1 MKKTFYFVT
10 FVIGLGILLGFT
22 TNDTPNPITK
32 KFNKVTS
39 QKNHNPKGQTDNRNS
54 LVITGIPYY
63 TDNFDGA
70 NDTNSLKAR
79 GYLVYKNG
87 TSTGTVA
94 VPSWF
99 QGIPGT
105 FSSFNGPDSG
115 YVAANFQIAGT
126 SGDIDSWLVTPR
138 MNTLTGDTICFY
150 ARSFDDNPFPDSIRV
165 MYSVGGDSTPDAS
178 SWIELGRF
186 LANDDSAAFAS
197 TRGFELKQF
206 MVPSSGG
213 GARFAIR
220 YAVVNGGLFGI
231 NSNYIGIDALN
242 VKRDIP
248 LPVELASF
256 TAIINNNQV
265 TLTWITAVETNNSG
279 FEIERLASRSGSI
292 VNGQWSNIG
301 FIGGN
306 GTTNSPM
313 SYSFLDRGLSN
324 GKYNYRLKQIDYNG
338 DYEYFNLSSEVE
350 IGVPINFYLS
360 QNYPNPF
367 NSGTVI
373 NYQLPSFSNVK
384 LTVYDMSGKEVKSH
398 VIGNQEAGYY
408 TIKFNAS
415 ELSSGIY
422 FYTLIADNFVETKS
436 MILVK

>member
-1 MKKTFYFVT
+1 MKKIFYFVT
-10 FVIGLGILLGFT
+10 FVIGLGILLGFAN
-22 TNDTPNPITK
+22 NDTPKPIAK
-32 KFNKVTS
+32 KFSKVTS
-39 QKNHNPKGQTDNRNS
+39 QKNHNTQSQTDIGNP
-54 LVITGIPYY
+54 LVITGVPYY

-87 TSTGTVA
+87 TSTGTVPVA
-94 VPSWF
+94 TWF
-99 QGIPGT
+99 QGNPDV
-105 FSSFNGPDSG
+105 FPSFNGPDSG
-115 YVAANFQIAGT
+115 YVAANYQIAGT

-150 ARSFDDNPFPDSIRV
+150 ARSFDGNPFPDSIRV
-165 MYSVGGDSTPDAS
+165 MYSPVGDSTPDAA
-178 SWIELGRF
+178 SWVELGRF
-186 LANDDSAAFAS
+186 LANDDSVAFAS
-197 TRGFELKQF
+197 TRGYELKQF
-206 MVPSSGG
+206 MVPGSGG

-220 YAVVNGGLFGI
+220 YAVVDGGLFGD

-256 TAIINNNQV
+256 TAITNNNQV
-265 TLTWITAVETNNSG
+265 ILNWTTAVETNNSG
-279 FEIERLASRSGSI
+279 FDVERSI
-292 VNGQWSNIG
+292 VNSQWSKIG
-301 FIGGN
+301 FISGN

-313 SYSFLDRGLSN
+313 SYSFVDRGLSH

-338 DYEYFNLSSEVE
+338 NFEYFNLSTEVE
-350 IGVPINFYLS
+350 IGVPNNFYLS

-367 NSGTVI
+367 NPGTVI

-384 LTVYDMSGKEVKSH
+384 LTVYDMSGKEVKSL
-398 VIGNQEAGYY
+398 VSGNQEAGYY
-408 TIKFNAS
+408 SIKFNAS

-422 FYTLIADNFVETKS
+422 FYTLKADNFVETKK
-436 MILVK
+436 MTLVK